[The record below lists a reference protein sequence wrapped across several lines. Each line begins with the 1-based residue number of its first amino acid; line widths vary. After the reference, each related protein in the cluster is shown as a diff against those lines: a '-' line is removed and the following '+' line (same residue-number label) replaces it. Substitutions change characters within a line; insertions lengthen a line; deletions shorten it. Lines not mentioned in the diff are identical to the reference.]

1 MDFDFTKEVVLENDR
16 VLLRPLKDT
25 DFENLRSVALNDPS
39 IFRYSLTPITSE
51 ETLKEYIGVALTER
65 SNKIRYPF
73 IIYDKKLNSYAGSTS
88 IAAVSNRD
96 KRLEIGWTWM
106 GKAFQQ
112 TGLNRYCKYLL
123 LHYAFEQ
130 LGFER
135 VELKTDERNTQ
146 SRTAILKMGAK
157 EEGIFRSHA
166 LLADGFRRNSVYY
179 SILKSEWPQVKEKL
193 IV

>member
-1 MDFDFTKEVVLENDR
+1 MDFDFTKKVSLENDR

-65 SNKIRYPF
+65 LNKIRYPF
-73 IIYDKKLNSYAGSTS
+73 IIYDKESNSYAGSTS
-88 IAAVSNRD
+88 IAAVSNKD

-112 TGLNRYCKYLL
+112 TGLNRNCKYLL

-130 LGFER
+130 MDFER

-146 SRTAILKMGAK
+146 SRTAILKLGAK
-157 EEGIFRSHA
+157 EE
-166 LLADGFRRNSVYY
+166 
-179 SILKSEWPQVKEKL
+179 
-193 IV
+193 